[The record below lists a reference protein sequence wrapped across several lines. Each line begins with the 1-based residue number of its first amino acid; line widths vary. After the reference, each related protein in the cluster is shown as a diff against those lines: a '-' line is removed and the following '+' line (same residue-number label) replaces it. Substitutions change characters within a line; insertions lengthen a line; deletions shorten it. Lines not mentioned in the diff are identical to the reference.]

1 MQFIKD
7 DISTIDKNHMPIPW
21 HSFSS
26 EEDDTPA
33 LEASLN
39 EKSTVISRIGFMLL
53 SCGTGAFRV
62 RSSMNQ
68 IAKALGVTCA
78 ADIGLVSMECTCMDE
93 GKSRTQ
99 VMTLTN
105 TGVNT
110 AKLARLEKFVC
121 DFPEKYS
128 HLTVEEIH
136 RKLDEQDRI
145 KSGYKPLTLGLA
157 AGFACCGFT
166 LLLGGGPIE
175 MLCAFFGAG
184 IGNYL
189 RVQLIHRKFT
199 LALQVVAGVAAACL
213 VYTALLRSLELAFGI
228 SANHEAGYICAML
241 FIIPG
246 FPFIT
251 SGIDLAKL
259 DLRSGIERFTYAAL
273 IILVSTLTAW
283 IMAVTLRLKPGDFE
297 PLGLSV
303 GVLAALRFLASFCGV
318 FGFSIM
324 FSSPYKMAAMAGMI
338 GAVANTLRLEL
349 IELVGI
355 PPAAVA
361 FGCAFLAGLLASLLK
376 PSYGYPRICITV
388 PSIVIMVPGMYLY
401 KAIYNMGTGVIL
413 DASHWF
419 TEAVLIMA
427 ALPLGLIFA
436 RILTDK
442 EFRYSI

>member
-21 HSFSS
+21 HSFTN
-26 EEDDTPA
+26 EKDNTPA
-33 LEASLN
+33 EDASLN
-39 EKSTVISRIGFMLL
+39 EKSTVIARVGFMLL

-68 IAKALGVTCA
+68 IAKALGITCS
-78 ADIGLVSMECTCMDE
+78 ADIGLVSLECTCMDE

-99 VMTLTN
+99 VMTLTS

-110 AKLARLEKFVC
+110 AKLARLEQFVH

-128 HLTVEEIH
+128 RLPVEVIH
-136 RKLDEQDRI
+136 QKLDEQDKI
-145 KSGYKPLTLGLA
+145 KDGYKPLTLGLA
-157 AGFACCGFT
+157 AGFACSGFT
-166 LLLGGGPIE
+166 LLLGGGFIE
-175 MLCAFFGAG
+175 MLCAFLGAG
-184 IGNYL
+184 IGNYV
-189 RVQLIHRKFT
+189 RVQLIHRKYT
-199 LALQVVAGVAAACL
+199 LMLQIVAGVAAACM
-213 VYTALLRSLELAFGI
+213 VYTIAFRMLELTCGI
-228 SANHEAGYICAML
+228 SPNHEAGYICAML

-259 DLRSGIERFTYAAL
+259 DLRSGIERLTYAAL
-273 IILVSTLTAW
+273 IILVSTLTGW
-283 IMAVTLRLKPGDFE
+283 IMAVAFRLKPDDFL
-297 PLGLSV
+297 PLGLGI
-303 GVLAALRFLASFCGV
+303 GVLALLRFLASFCGV

-324 FSSPYKMAAMAGMI
+324 FGSPYKMAFLAGVI
-338 GAVANTLRLEL
+338 GAIVNTTRLEL
-349 IELVGI
+349 IDLVGM
-355 PPAAVA
+355 PPAAAA
-361 FGCAFLAGLLASLLK
+361 FSCAFLAGILASLLK
-376 PSYGYPRICITV
+376 PFCGYPRISITV

-401 KAIYNMGTGVIL
+401 KAIYNMGTGVIM
-413 DASHWF
+413 DASHWM

>member
-1 MQFIKD
+1 
-7 DISTIDKNHMPIPW
+7 
-21 HSFSS
+21 
-26 EEDDTPA
+26 
-33 LEASLN
+33 
-39 EKSTVISRIGFMLL
+39 ML
-53 SCGTGAFRV
+53 
-62 RSSMNQ
+62 
-68 IAKALGVTCA
+68 
-78 ADIGLVSMECTCMDE
+78 
-93 GKSRTQ
+93 
-99 VMTLTN
+99 TLTG

-110 AKLARLEKFVC
+110 AKLARIEQFVL
-121 DFPEKYS
+121 DFSEKYS
-128 HLTVEEIH
+128 HLSIEELH
-136 RKLDEQDRI
+136 KKLDEQEKI

-157 AGFACCGFT
+157 AGFACSGFT

-175 MLCAFFGAG
+175 MLCAFLGAG

-189 RVQLIHRKFT
+189 RVQLIHRKYT

-213 VYTALLRSLELAFGI
+213 GYTALLRMLELVFGV

-273 IILVSTLTAW
+273 IILTSTLTGW
-283 IMAVTLRLKPGDFE
+283 ILAVALQLKPGDFQ

-303 GVLAALRFLASFCGV
+303 GILACFRFLASFCGV

-324 FSSPYKMAAMAGMI
+324 FSSSVKMASMAGVI
-338 GAVANTLRLEL
+338 GAIANTLRLEL
-349 IELVGI
+349 IDLIGI
-355 PPAAVA
+355 PPAAAA
-361 FGCAFLAGLLASLLK
+361 FTCAFLAGILASLLK
-376 PSYGYPRICITV
+376 PSYGYPRISITV

-401 KAIYNMGTGVIL
+401 KAIYNMGTGTIM

-436 RILTDK
+436 RIFTDK

>member
-21 HSFSS
+21 NSFTN
-26 EEDDTPA
+26 EKDNTPA
-33 LEASLN
+33 EAASLN
-39 EKSTVISRIGFMLL
+39 EKSTVVARIGFMLL

-68 IAKALGVTCA
+68 IAKALGITCS
-78 ADIGLVSMECTCMDE
+78 ADIGLVSLECTCMDE

-99 VMTLTN
+99 VMTLTS

-110 AKLARLEKFVC
+110 AKLARLEQFVQ
-121 DFPEKYS
+121 DFPEKYNQMS
-128 HLTVEEIH
+128 VEAIH
-136 RKLDEQDRI
+136 QKLDEQDQI
-145 KSGYKPLTLGLA
+145 KDGYKPLTLGLA
-157 AGFACCGFT
+157 AGFACSGFT

-189 RVQLIHRKFT
+189 RVQLIHRRYT

-213 VYTALLRSLELAFGI
+213 VYTALLRALELAFGI
-228 SANHEAGYICAML
+228 SSSHEAGYICAML

-283 IMAVTLRLKPGDFE
+283 IMAVTFQLKPNDFLS
-297 PLGLSV
+297 LGLGA
-303 GVLAALRFLASFCGV
+303 GVLAVFRFVASFCGV

-324 FSSPYKMAAMAGMI
+324 FSSPYKMASMAGII
-338 GAVANTLRLEL
+338 GAIANTLRLEL
-349 IELVGI
+349 IDLAGI
-355 PPAAVA
+355 PPAAAA
-361 FGCAFLAGLLASLLK
+361 FSCAFLAGILASLLK
-376 PSYGYPRICITV
+376 PSYGYPRISITV

-401 KAIYNMGTGVIL
+401 KAIYNMGTGVIM